1 MKKQIGVPRELTK
14 KERKAYVRR
23 IKAEKEYRRQFDD
36 DLRFCMKM
44 ETSRNFRDAWKASTY
59 LACKE
64 RN

>member
-1 MKKQIGVPRELTK
+1 MKGHTVIPRGMTK

-23 IKAEKEYRRQFDD
+23 IKAEKEYRKQFDE
-36 DLRFCMKM
+36 DLRFCIEM